1 MDKRAARVRTE
12 STQEEEEDQKGT
24 MRNVT
29 AEVSGCTFVHRGD
42 FMGILSALS
51 TLINSINF
59 CK

>member
-29 AEVSGCTFVHRGD
+29 VKV
-42 FMGILSALS
+42 
-51 TLINSINF
+51 
-59 CK
+59 

>member
-1 MDKRAARVRTE
+1 MDKRAAGVRTE
-12 STQEEEEDQKGT
+12 SAQEEEEDQKVT

-29 AEVSGCTFVHRGD
+29 AKVSGCTFVHCGD